1 MSERSPLR
9 EAVVDLG
16 AIRDN
21 VRTLRAAIGTPHI
34 IAVVKAN
41 AYGHGAVPT
50 ARAVLAAGADRLG
63 VADLAE
69 ALELR
74 EAGID
79 APVLAWLHDSDPDF
93 DAALAANVEVGVS
106 SLAQLDAVAAAA
118 ERAGRVGVVHLKLDT
133 GLSRN
138 GVAPDAWPS
147 AVRAAR
153 AAEAA
158 GLVRVAGVFSH
169 LSGTD
174 AEADTAQADAFDR
187 GLAEASREGLDPE
200 FVHLAASGA
209 ALTLPRTRYNTVRL
223 GISLYGLSPFS
234 DREPSEFRLRPA
246 MTLRS
251 RVVAVR
257 RVAEGQGVSY
267 GHTYRAPRDTTLALV
282 PVGYADGVP
291 RQASGR
297 GEVAIA
303 GMRHPIAGRVAMDQI
318 VIAVGD
324 SAVEVGDDVVL
335 FGDPGTG
342 APSAE
347 DWARAAGTIGYEIVT
362 RLGRRVT
369 RRYVGE

>member
-1 MSERSPLR
+1 MTESAPLR
-9 EAVVDLG
+9 EAVIDLG

-21 VRTLRAAIGTPHI
+21 VAALRAQIGTEHLY
-34 IAVVKAN
+34 AVVKAN
-41 AYGHGAVPT
+41 AYGHGAVP
-50 ARAVLAAGADRLG
+50 AALAALDGGADRLG

-74 EAGID
+74 EAGIT
-79 APVLAWLHDSDPDF
+79 APVLAWLHDADADF
-93 DAALAANVEVGVS
+93 DRALRADIDLGIS
-106 SLAQLDAVAAAA
+106 SSAQLNAAAAAA
-118 ERAGRVGVVHLKLDT
+118 ERAARPAVVHLKLDT

-138 GVAPDAWPS
+138 GIAPDAWVS

-153 AAEAA
+153 AAETA
-158 GLVRVAGVFSH
+158 GLVRVAGIFSH

-174 AEADTAQADAFDR
+174 AESDLAQADALDR
-187 GLAEASREGLDPE
+187 GLSEASRAGLDPE

-209 ALTLPRTRYNTVRL
+209 ALTLPRTRYNTVRV
-223 GISLYGLSPFS
+223 GIAIYGVSPFPHLQ
-234 DREPSEFRLRPA
+234 PSEFGLRPA

-297 GEVAIA
+297 AEVLLA
-303 GMRHPIAGRVAMDQI
+303 GGRRPIAGRVAMDQI
-318 VIAVGD
+318 VVAVGD
-324 SAVEVGDDVVL
+324 AEVAVGDEVVL
-335 FGDPGTG
+335 FGDPQTG

-347 DWARAAGTIGYEIVT
+347 DWARAADTIGYEIVT
-362 RLGRRVT
+362 RLGRRVV
-369 RRYVGE
+369 RRYVGQ

>member
-1 MSERSPLR
+1 MSELTPLR
-9 EAVVDLG
+9 EAVIDLD
-16 AIRDN
+16 AIRGN
-21 VRTLRAAIGTPHI
+21 VETLRRTIGTEHL

-41 AYGHGAVPT
+41 GYGHGAVPV
-50 ARAVLAAGADRLG
+50 ARAALTGGAGRLG

-74 EAGID
+74 DAGIT

-93 DAALAANVEVGVS
+93 DAALAADVEVGVS
-106 SLAQLDAVAAAA
+106 TLAQLDALAAAA
-118 ERAGRVGVVHLKLDT
+118 ERAGRIAVAHLKLDT

-138 GVAPDAWPS
+138 GVAPDVWS
-147 AVRAAR
+147 QAVRAAR
-153 AAEAA
+153 AAEEA
-158 GLVRVAGVFSH
+158 GLLRVTGVFSH

-174 AEADTAQADAFDR
+174 AESDVAQADAFDR
-187 GLAEASREGLDPE
+187 GLAQAARAGLDPE
-200 FVHLAASGA
+200 LVHLAASGA
-209 ALTLPRTRYNTVRL
+209 ALTLPRARYNTVRI
-223 GISLYGLSPFS
+223 GIAMYGVSPFPERDPGEFGLS
-234 DREPSEFRLRPA
+234 PA

-257 RVAEGQGVSY
+257 RIPQGQGVSY

-297 GEVAIA
+297 AEVSI
-303 GMRHPIAGRVAMDQI
+303 GGKRHPIAGRVAMDQI

-324 SAVEVGDDVVL
+324 EPVQVGDDVVL
-335 FGDPGTG
+335 FGDPATG

-347 DWARAAGTIGYEIVT
+347 DWARAADTIGYEIVT

-369 RRYVGE
+369 RRYVGA

>member
-1 MSERSPLR
+1 MSELTPLR
-9 EAVVDLG
+9 EAVIDLD
-16 AIRDN
+16 AIRGN
-21 VRTLRAAIGTPHI
+21 VETLRRTIGTEHL

-41 AYGHGAVPT
+41 GYGHGAVPV
-50 ARAVLAAGADRLG
+50 ARAALAGGADRLG

-74 EAGID
+74 DAGIT

-93 DAALAANVEVGVS
+93 DAALAADVEVGVS
-106 SLAQLDAVAAAA
+106 TLAQLDALAAAA
-118 ERAGRVGVVHLKLDT
+118 ERAGRIAVAHLKLDT

-138 GVAPDAWPS
+138 GVAPDAWPQ

-153 AAEAA
+153 AAEEA
-158 GLVRVAGVFSH
+158 GLLRVAGVFSH

-174 AEADTAQADAFDR
+174 AESDVAQADAFDR
-187 GLAEASREGLDPE
+187 GLAQAARAGLDPE

-209 ALTLPRTRYNTVRL
+209 ALTLPRARYNTVRI
-223 GISLYGLSPFS
+223 GIAMYGVSPFPER
-234 DREPSEFRLRPA
+234 DPSEFGLSPA

-257 RVAEGQGVSY
+257 RIPQGQGVSY

-297 GEVAIA
+297 AEVSI
-303 GMRHPIAGRVAMDQI
+303 GGKRHPIAGRVAMDQI
-318 VIAVGD
+318 VSAVGD
-324 SAVEVGDDVVL
+324 EPVQVGDDVVL
-335 FGDPGTG
+335 FGDPATG

-347 DWARAAGTIGYEIVT
+347 DWARAADTIGYEIVT

-369 RRYVGE
+369 RRYVGA

>member
-1 MSERSPLR
+1 MSELAPLR

-16 AIRDN
+16 AIRGN
-21 VRTLRAAIGTPHI
+21 VQALRNAIGTEHT

-41 AYGHGAVPT
+41 GYGHGAEQA
-50 ARAVLAAGADRLG
+50 ARAALAGGADRLG

-74 EAGID
+74 AAGIT

-93 DAALAANVEVGVS
+93 DAALAAEIEVGVS
-106 SLAQLDAVAAAA
+106 SVAQLNAVAAAA
-118 ERAGRVGVVHLKLDT
+118 ERAGRVAVVHLKLDT

-138 GVAPDAWPS
+138 GVTPDAWPS
-147 AVRAAR
+147 AVSAAR

-158 GLVRVAGVFSH
+158 GLVHVAGVFSH

-174 AEADTAQADAFDR
+174 ADSDTAQAAAFDR
-187 GLAEASREGLDPE
+187 GLAEASRAGLDPE

-223 GISLYGLSPFS
+223 GIAVYGLSPFS
-234 DREPSEFRLRPA
+234 DREPAEFGLRPA

-251 RVVAVR
+251 RVAAVR
-257 RVAEGQGVSY
+257 RIPEGQGVSY
-267 GHTYRAPRDTTLALV
+267 GHTYRAPRETTVVLV
-282 PVGYADGVP
+282 PVGYADGIP

-297 GEVAIA
+297 AEVSI
-303 GMRHPIAGRVAMDQI
+303 GGVRHPIAGRVAMDQI
-318 VIAVGD
+318 VVAVGD
-324 SAVEVGDDVVL
+324 SRVDVGDEVTL
-335 FGDPGTG
+335 FGDPQTG
-342 APSAE
+342 VPSAE
-347 DWARAAGTIGYEIVT
+347 DWARAADTIGYEIVT
-362 RLGRRVT
+362 RLGRRVS

>member
-1 MSERSPLR
+1 MTELAPLR
-9 EAVVDLG
+9 EAVIDLS
-16 AIRDN
+16 AIRGN
-21 VRTLRAAIGTPHI
+21 VETLRRAIGTEHF

-41 AYGHGAVPT
+41 GYGHGAVPV
-50 ARAVLAAGADRLG
+50 ARAALAGGADRLG

-69 ALELR
+69 AIELR
-74 EAGID
+74 ESGIA

-93 DAALAANVEVGVS
+93 DAAIAAGVEVGVS
-106 SLAQLDAVAAAA
+106 SLAQLEALAAAARRAGTVAAA
-118 ERAGRVGVVHLKLDT
+118 HLKLDT

-138 GVAPDAWPS
+138 GVAPDAWPE

-174 AEADTAQADAFDR
+174 AESDAAQADALDR
-187 GLAEASREGLDPE
+187 GLAEASRAGLDPE

-209 ALTLPRTRYNTVRL
+209 ALTLPRTRYNTVRV
-223 GISLYGLSPFS
+223 GIAIYGVSPFPA
-234 DREPSEFRLRPA
+234 REPSEFGLRPA

-257 RVAEGQGVSY
+257 RIQKGQGVSY
-267 GHTYRAPRDTTLALV
+267 GHTFRASHDTTLALV

-291 RQASGR
+291 RQASSR
-297 GEVAIA
+297 GEVSI
-303 GMRHPIAGRVAMDQI
+303 GGVRHPVAGRVAMDQI

-324 SAVEVGDDVVL
+324 EPVQVGDEVVL
-335 FGDPGTG
+335 FGDPATG
-342 APSAE
+342 VPSAE
-347 DWARAAGTIGYEIVT
+347 DWARAADTIGYEIVT
-362 RLGRRVT
+362 RLGKRVT
-369 RRYVGE
+369 RRYVGH

>member
-1 MSERSPLR
+1 MSEQAPLR

-16 AIRDN
+16 AIRRN
-21 VRTLRAAIGTPHI
+21 VETLRAAIGTEHTF
-34 IAVVKAN
+34 AVVKAN
-41 AYGHGAVPT
+41 GYGHGAVPS
-50 ARAVLAAGADRLG
+50 ARAALAGGADRLG

-74 EAGID
+74 DEGIT
-79 APVLAWLHDSDPDF
+79 APILSWLHDSDADF
-93 DAALAANVEVGVS
+93 DAAIADDIEIGVS
-106 SLAQLDAVAAAA
+106 SIDQLDSVVQAAQ
-118 ERAGRVGVVHLKLDT
+118 RAGRTAVIHLKLDT

-138 GVAPDAWPS
+138 GVTPDAWAA

-153 AAEAA
+153 AAETA
-158 GLVRVAGVFSH
+158 GTVRVAGVFSH
-169 LSGTD
+169 LSGTSP
-174 AEADTAQADAFDR
+174 EADTAQADAFDR
-187 GLAEASREGLDPE
+187 GLAEAARAGLDPE

-223 GISLYGLSPFS
+223 GISVYGISPFS
-234 DREPSEFRLRPA
+234 DREPSEFGLRPA

-257 RVAEGQGVSY
+257 RIPEGQGVSY
-267 GHTYRAPRDTTLALV
+267 GHTYRAPEDTDLALV

-297 GEVAIA
+297 AEVSI
-303 GMRHPIAGRVAMDQI
+303 GGTRHPIAGRVAMDQI
-318 VIAVGD
+318 VIAVAD
-324 SAVEVGDDVVL
+324 SHVAVGDEVVL
-335 FGDPGTG
+335 FGDPEQGV
-342 APSAE
+342 PSAE
-347 DWARAAGTIGYEIVT
+347 DWARAADTIGYEIVT

>member
-1 MSERSPLR
+1 MSELTPLR
-9 EAVVDLG
+9 EAVIDLD
-16 AIRDN
+16 AIRGN
-21 VRTLRAAIGTPHI
+21 VETLRRTIGTEHL

-41 AYGHGAVPT
+41 GYGHGAVPV
-50 ARAVLAAGADRLG
+50 ARAALTGGADRLG

-74 EAGID
+74 DAGIT

-93 DAALAANVEVGVS
+93 DAALAADVEVGVS
-106 SLAQLDAVAAAA
+106 TLAQLDALAAAA
-118 ERAGRVGVVHLKLDT
+118 ERAGRIAVAHLKLDT

-138 GVAPDAWPS
+138 GVAPDVWPQ

-153 AAEAA
+153 AAEEA
-158 GLVRVAGVFSH
+158 GLLRVAGVFSH

-174 AEADTAQADAFDR
+174 AESDVAQADAFDR
-187 GLAEASREGLDPE
+187 GLAQAARAGLDPE
-200 FVHLAASGA
+200 LVHLAASGA
-209 ALTLPRTRYNTVRL
+209 ALTLPRARYNTVRI
-223 GISLYGLSPFS
+223 GIAMYGVSPFPER
-234 DREPSEFRLRPA
+234 DPSEFGLSPA

-257 RVAEGQGVSY
+257 RIPQGQGVSY

-297 GEVAIA
+297 AEVSI
-303 GMRHPIAGRVAMDQI
+303 GGKRHPIAGRVAMDQI
-318 VIAVGD
+318 VSAVGD
-324 SAVEVGDDVVL
+324 EPVQVGDDVVL
-335 FGDPGTG
+335 FGDPATG

-347 DWARAAGTIGYEIVT
+347 DWARAADTIGYEIVT

-369 RRYVGE
+369 RRYVGA

>member
-1 MSERSPLR
+1 MSEQAPLR

-16 AIRDN
+16 AIRNN
-21 VRTLRAAIGTPHI
+21 VETLRAAIGTEHTF
-34 IAVVKAN
+34 AVVKAN
-41 AYGHGAVPT
+41 GYGHGAVQA
-50 ARAVLAAGADRLG
+50 ARAALAGGADRLC

-74 EAGID
+74 DEGVT
-79 APVLAWLHDSDPDF
+79 APILAWLHDPDTDF
-93 DAALAANVEVGVS
+93 DAAIADDIEIGVS
-106 SLAQLDAVAAAA
+106 SLDQLTSVVEAAQ
-118 ERAGRVGVVHLKLDT
+118 RAGRAAVIHLKLDT

-138 GVAPDAWPS
+138 GVTPDAWPA

-153 AAEAA
+153 AAETE
-158 GLVRVAGVFSH
+158 GTVRVAGVFSH
-169 LSGTD
+169 LSGTSP
-174 AEADTAQADAFDR
+174 EADTAQADAFDS
-187 GLAEASREGLDPE
+187 GLAEAGRAGLDPE

-223 GISLYGLSPFS
+223 GISVYGISPFP
-234 DREPSEFRLRPA
+234 DREPSEFGLRPA

-257 RVAEGQGVSY
+257 RIPEGQGVSY
-267 GHTYRAPRDTTLALV
+267 GHTYRAPEDTNLALV

-297 GEVAIA
+297 AEVSI
-303 GMRHPIAGRVAMDQI
+303 GGVRHPIAGRVAMDQI

-324 SAVEVGDDVVL
+324 SRVSVGDEVVL
-335 FGDPGTG
+335 FGDPEQGV
-342 APSAE
+342 PSAE
-347 DWARAAGTIGYEIVT
+347 DWARAADTIGYEIVT

-369 RRYVGE
+369 RSYVGE

>member
-1 MSERSPLR
+1 MTESAPLR
-9 EAVVDLG
+9 EAVIDLG

-21 VRTLRAAIGTPHI
+21 VAALRAQIGTEHLY
-34 IAVVKAN
+34 AVVKAN
-41 AYGHGAVPT
+41 AYGHGAVP
-50 ARAVLAAGADRLG
+50 AALAALDGGADRLG

-74 EAGID
+74 EAGITS
-79 APVLAWLHDSDPDF
+79 PVLAWLHDSDADF
-93 DAALAANVEVGVS
+93 DQALRADIDLGIS
-106 SLAQLDAVAAAA
+106 SIAQLNAAAAAA
-118 ERAGRVGVVHLKLDT
+118 ERAARPAVVHLKLDT

-138 GVAPDAWPS
+138 GIAPDAWVS

-153 AAEAA
+153 AAETA
-158 GLVRVAGVFSH
+158 GLVRVAGIFSH

-174 AEADTAQADAFDR
+174 AESDLAQADALDR
-187 GLAEASREGLDPE
+187 GLSEASRAGLDPE

-209 ALTLPRTRYNTVRL
+209 ALTLPRTRYNTVRV
-223 GISLYGLSPFS
+223 GIAIYGVSPFPHLQ
-234 DREPSEFRLRPA
+234 PSEFGLRPA

-297 GEVAIA
+297 AEVLLA
-303 GMRHPIAGRVAMDQI
+303 GGRRPIAGRVAMDQI
-318 VIAVGD
+318 VVAVGD
-324 SAVEVGDDVVL
+324 AEVAVGDEVVL
-335 FGDPGTG
+335 FGDPQTG

-347 DWARAAGTIGYEIVT
+347 DWARAADTIGYEIVT
-362 RLGRRVT
+362 RLGRRVV
-369 RRYVGE
+369 RRYVGQ

>member
-1 MSERSPLR
+1 MSELTPLR
-9 EAVVDLG
+9 EAIIDLD
-16 AIRDN
+16 AIRGN
-21 VRTLRAAIGTPHI
+21 VETLRRTIGTQHL

-41 AYGHGAVPT
+41 GYGHGAVPV
-50 ARAVLAAGADRLG
+50 ARAALAGGADRLG

-69 ALELR
+69 AIELR
-74 EAGID
+74 DAGIT

-93 DAALAANVEVGVS
+93 DAALAAGIEVGVS
-106 SLAQLDAVAAAA
+106 TLAQLDALAAAA
-118 ERAGRVGVVHLKLDT
+118 DRAGRTAVAHLKLDT

-138 GVAPDAWPS
+138 GVAPDAWPQ

-153 AAEAA
+153 AAEEA
-158 GLVRVAGVFSH
+158 GLLRVTGIFSH

-174 AEADTAQADAFDR
+174 AESDVAQADAFDR
-187 GLAEASREGLDPE
+187 GLAEASRAGLDPE
-200 FVHLAASGA
+200 LVHLAASGA
-209 ALTLPRTRYNTVRL
+209 ALTLPRARYNTVRI
-223 GISLYGLSPFS
+223 GIAMYGVSPFPER
-234 DREPSEFRLRPA
+234 DPSEFGLRPA

-251 RVVAVR
+251 RVVASR
-257 RVAEGQGVSY
+257 RIPEGQGVSY

-297 GEVAIA
+297 AEVSI
-303 GMRHPIAGRVAMDQI
+303 GGKRHPIAGRVAMDQI

-324 SAVEVGDDVVL
+324 EPVQVGDEVVL
-335 FGDPGTG
+335 FGDPATG

-347 DWARAAGTIGYEIVT
+347 DWARAADTIGYEIVT

-369 RRYVGE
+369 RRYVGA

>member
-1 MSERSPLR
+1 MSELSPLR

-16 AIRDN
+16 AIRGN
-21 VRTLRAAIGTPHI
+21 VETLRRTIGTEHL

-41 AYGHGAVPT
+41 GYGHGAVPV
-50 ARAVLAAGADRLG
+50 ARAALAGGADRLG

-69 ALELR
+69 AIELR
-74 EAGID
+74 EAGIT

-93 DAALAANVEVGVS
+93 DAAIAAGIEVGVS
-106 SLAQLDAVAAAA
+106 TLAQLDALTAAAK
-118 ERAGRVGVVHLKLDT
+118 RAGGTAVAHLKLDT

-138 GVAPDAWPS
+138 GVAPDAWPEV
-147 AVRAAR
+147 VRAAR
-153 AAEAA
+153 AAETA
-158 GLVRVAGVFSH
+158 GLLRVAGVFSH

-174 AEADTAQADAFDR
+174 AESDAAQADAFGR
-187 GLAEASREGLDPE
+187 GLAEAARAGLNPE
-200 FVHLAASGA
+200 LVHLAASGA
-209 ALTLPRTRYNTVRL
+209 ALTLPRCRYNTARV
-223 GISLYGLSPFS
+223 GIAIYGVSPFP
-234 DREPSEFRLRPA
+234 DRDPGEFGLRPA

-257 RVAEGQGVSY
+257 RIQEGQGVSY

-297 GEVAIA
+297 AQVLIG
-303 GMRHPIAGRVAMDQI
+303 GRRHPIAGRVAMDQI

-324 SAVEVGDDVVL
+324 EPVQVGDEVVL
-335 FGDPGTG
+335 FGDPATG

-347 DWARAAGTIGYEIVT
+347 DWARAADTIGYEIVT

-369 RRYVGE
+369 RSYV

>member
-1 MSERSPLR
+1 MSELSPLR

-16 AIRDN
+16 AIRGN
-21 VRTLRAAIGTPHI
+21 VETLRRTIGTEHL

-41 AYGHGAVPT
+41 GYGHGAVPV
-50 ARAVLAAGADRLG
+50 ARAALAGGADRLG

-69 ALELR
+69 AIELR
-74 EAGID
+74 EAGIT

-93 DAALAANVEVGVS
+93 DTAIAAGIEVGVS
-106 SLAQLDAVAAAA
+106 TLAQLDALTAAAK
-118 ERAGRVGVVHLKLDT
+118 RAGGTAVAHLKLDT

-138 GVAPDAWPS
+138 GVAPDAWPEV
-147 AVRAAR
+147 VRAAH
-153 AAEAA
+153 AAETA
-158 GLVRVAGVFSH
+158 GLLRVAGVFSH

-174 AEADTAQADAFDR
+174 AESDAAQADAFDR
-187 GLAEASREGLDPE
+187 GLAEAARAGLNPE
-200 FVHLAASGA
+200 LAHLAASGA
-209 ALTLPRTRYNTVRL
+209 ALTLPRCRYNTARV
-223 GISLYGLSPFS
+223 GIAIYGVSPFPER
-234 DREPSEFRLRPA
+234 DPSEFGLRPA

-257 RVAEGQGVSY
+257 RIQEGQGVSY
-267 GHTYRAPRDTTLALV
+267 GHTYRALRDTTLALV

-297 GEVAIA
+297 AEVSI
-303 GMRHPIAGRVAMDQI
+303 GGLRHPIAGRVAMDQI

-324 SAVEVGDDVVL
+324 EPVQVGDEVVL
-335 FGDPGTG
+335 FGDPATG

-347 DWARAAGTIGYEIVT
+347 DWARAADTIGYEIVT

-369 RRYVGE
+369 RSYV

>member
-1 MSERSPLR
+1 MTERSPLR

-16 AIRDN
+16 AIREN
-21 VRTLRAAIGTPHI
+21 VATLRREIGTEHL

-41 AYGHGAVPT
+41 AYGHGAVQV
-50 ARAVLAAGADRLG
+50 ARAALAGGADRLG

-74 EAGID
+74 EAGIT
-79 APVLAWLHDSDPDF
+79 APVLAWLHDADPDF
-93 DAALAANVEVGVS
+93 DAALGAGIEVGIS
-106 SLAQLDAVAAAA
+106 SLAQLHAAASA
-118 ERAGRVGVVHLKLDT
+118 GERAGHPAVVHLKLDT

-138 GVAPDAWPS
+138 GIAPDAWAS

-153 AAEAA
+153 AAEKA
-158 GLVRVAGVFSH
+158 GAVRIAGVFSH

-174 AEADTAQADAFDR
+174 AASDLAQADALDG
-187 GLAEASREGLDPE
+187 GLAEASRAGLDPE

-223 GISLYGLSPFS
+223 GIAIYGVSPLP
-234 DREPSEFRLRPA
+234 DREPQEFGLRPA

-257 RVAEGQGVSY
+257 RVAQGQGVSY
-267 GHTYRAPRDTTLALV
+267 GHTYRAPRETTLALV

-297 GEVAIA
+297 ADVWLA
-303 GMRHPIAGRVAMDQI
+303 GARHPIAGRVAMDQI

-324 SAVEVGDDVVL
+324 AEVSVGDEVVL
-335 FGDPGTG
+335 FGDPRTG

-347 DWARAAGTIGYEIVT
+347 DWARAADTIGYEIVT

-369 RRYVGE
+369 RRYVGA

>member
-1 MSERSPLR
+1 MTESAPLR
-9 EAVVDLG
+9 EAVIDLG

-21 VRTLRAAIGTPHI
+21 VAALRAQIGTEHLY
-34 IAVVKAN
+34 AVVKAN
-41 AYGHGAVPT
+41 AYGHGAVP
-50 ARAVLAAGADRLG
+50 AALAALDGGADRLG

-74 EAGID
+74 EAGIT
-79 APVLAWLHDSDPDF
+79 APVLAWLHDADADF
-93 DAALAANVEVGVS
+93 DPALRADIDLGIS
-106 SLAQLDAVAAAA
+106 SVAQLHAAAAAA
-118 ERAGRVGVVHLKLDT
+118 ERAGPPAVVHLKLDT

-138 GVAPDAWPS
+138 GIAPDAWAS
-147 AVRAAR
+147 AVRAAH
-153 AAEAA
+153 AAETA

-174 AEADTAQADAFDR
+174 AESDLAQADALDR
-187 GLAEASREGLDPE
+187 GLSVASRAGLDPE

-209 ALTLPRTRYNTVRL
+209 ALTLPRTRYNTVRV
-223 GISLYGLSPFS
+223 GIAIYGVSPFPH
-234 DREPSEFRLRPA
+234 REPSEFGLRPA

-297 GEVAIA
+297 AEVFLAGE
-303 GMRHPIAGRVAMDQI
+303 RRPIAGRVAMDQI
-318 VIAVGD
+318 VVAVGD
-324 SAVEVGDDVVL
+324 AEVAVGDEVVL
-335 FGDPGTG
+335 FGDPETG

-347 DWARAAGTIGYEIVT
+347 DWARAADTIGYEIVT
-362 RLGRRVT
+362 RLGRRVA
-369 RRYVGE
+369 RRYVGR

>member
-1 MSERSPLR
+1 MTESAPLR
-9 EAVVDLG
+9 EAVIDLG

-21 VRTLRAAIGTPHI
+21 VAALRAQIGTEHLY
-34 IAVVKAN
+34 AVVKAN
-41 AYGHGAVPT
+41 AYGHGAVP
-50 ARAVLAAGADRLG
+50 AAKAALDGGADRLG

-74 EAGID
+74 EAGIT
-79 APVLAWLHDSDPDF
+79 APVLAWLHDADADF
-93 DAALAANVEVGVS
+93 DLALRADIDLGIS
-106 SLAQLDAVAAAA
+106 SVAQLNAAAAAA
-118 ERAGRVGVVHLKLDT
+118 ERAARPAVVHLKLDT

-138 GVAPDAWPS
+138 GIAPDAWAS

-153 AAEAA
+153 AAETA
-158 GLVRVAGVFSH
+158 GLVRVAGIFSH

-174 AEADTAQADAFDR
+174 AESDLAQADALDR
-187 GLAEASREGLDPE
+187 GLSEASRAGLDPE

-209 ALTLPRTRYNTVRL
+209 ALTLPRTRYNTVRV
-223 GISLYGLSPFS
+223 GIAIYGVSPFPH
-234 DREPSEFRLRPA
+234 REPSEFGLRPA

-297 GEVAIA
+297 ADVLLAGE
-303 GMRHPIAGRVAMDQI
+303 RRPIAGRVAMDQM
-318 VIAVGD
+318 VVAVGD
-324 SAVEVGDDVVL
+324 AEVAVGDEVVL
-335 FGDPGTG
+335 FGDPETG

-347 DWARAAGTIGYEIVT
+347 DWARAADTVGYEIVT
-362 RLGRRVT
+362 RLGRRVA
-369 RRYVGE
+369 RRYVAQ

>member
-1 MSERSPLR
+1 MSELTPLR
-9 EAVVDLG
+9 EAVIDLD
-16 AIRDN
+16 AIRGN
-21 VRTLRAAIGTPHI
+21 VETLRRTIGTEHL

-41 AYGHGAVPT
+41 GYGHGAVPV
-50 ARAVLAAGADRLG
+50 ARAALTGGADRLG

-74 EAGID
+74 DAGIT

-93 DAALAANVEVGVS
+93 DAALAADVEVGVS
-106 SLAQLDAVAAAA
+106 TLAQLDALAAAA
-118 ERAGRVGVVHLKLDT
+118 ERAGRIAVAHLKLDT

-138 GVAPDAWPS
+138 GVAPDVWPQ

-153 AAEAA
+153 AAEEA
-158 GLVRVAGVFSH
+158 GLLRVAGVFSH

-174 AEADTAQADAFDR
+174 AESDVAQADAFDR
-187 GLAEASREGLDPE
+187 GLAQAARAGLDPE

-209 ALTLPRTRYNTVRL
+209 ALTLPRARYNTVRI
-223 GISLYGLSPFS
+223 GIAMYGVSPFP
-234 DREPSEFRLRPA
+234 DRDPSEFGLRPA

-257 RVAEGQGVSY
+257 RIPQGQGVSY

-297 GEVAIA
+297 AEVSI
-303 GMRHPIAGRVAMDQI
+303 GGKRHPIAGRVAMDQI
-318 VIAVGD
+318 VSAVGD
-324 SAVEVGDDVVL
+324 EPVQVGDDVVL
-335 FGDPGTG
+335 FGDPATG

-347 DWARAAGTIGYEIVT
+347 DWARAADTIGYEIVT

-369 RRYVGE
+369 RRYVGA

>member
-1 MSERSPLR
+1 MSELTPLR
-9 EAVVDLG
+9 EAVIDLD
-16 AIRDN
+16 AIRGN
-21 VRTLRAAIGTPHI
+21 VETLRRTIGTEHL

-41 AYGHGAVPT
+41 GYGHGAVPV
-50 ARAVLAAGADRLG
+50 ARAALTGGADRLG

-74 EAGID
+74 DAGIT

-93 DAALAANVEVGVS
+93 DAALAADVEVGVS
-106 SLAQLDAVAAAA
+106 TLAQLDALAAAA
-118 ERAGRVGVVHLKLDT
+118 ERAGRIAVAHLKLDT

-138 GVAPDAWPS
+138 GVAPDAWPQ

-153 AAEAA
+153 AAEEA
-158 GLVRVAGVFSH
+158 GLLRVAGVFSH

-174 AEADTAQADAFDR
+174 AESDVAQADAFDR
-187 GLAEASREGLDPE
+187 GLAQAARAGLDPE

-209 ALTLPRTRYNTVRL
+209 ALTLPRARYNTVRI
-223 GISLYGLSPFS
+223 GIAMYGVSPFP
-234 DREPSEFRLRPA
+234 DRDPSEFGLRPA

-257 RVAEGQGVSY
+257 RIPQGQGVSY

-297 GEVAIA
+297 AEVSI
-303 GMRHPIAGRVAMDQI
+303 GGKRHPIAGRVAMDQI

-324 SAVEVGDDVVL
+324 EPVQVGDDVVL
-335 FGDPGTG
+335 FGDPATG

-347 DWARAAGTIGYEIVT
+347 DWARAADTIGYEIVT

-369 RRYVGE
+369 RRYVGA

>member
-1 MSERSPLR
+1 MSELTPLR
-9 EAVVDLG
+9 EAVIDLD
-16 AIRDN
+16 AIRGN
-21 VRTLRAAIGTPHI
+21 VETLRRTIGTEHL

-41 AYGHGAVPT
+41 GYGHGAVPV
-50 ARAVLAAGADRLG
+50 ARAALTGGADRLG

-74 EAGID
+74 DAGIT

-93 DAALAANVEVGVS
+93 DAALAADVEVGVS
-106 SLAQLDAVAAAA
+106 TLAQVDALAAAA
-118 ERAGRVGVVHLKLDT
+118 ERVGRIAVAHLKLDT

-138 GVAPDAWPS
+138 GVAPDDWPQ

-153 AAEAA
+153 AAEEA
-158 GLVRVAGVFSH
+158 GLLQVTGIFSH

-174 AEADTAQADAFDR
+174 AESDVGQADAFDR
-187 GLAEASREGLDPE
+187 GLAEAARAGLDPE
-200 FVHLAASGA
+200 LVHLAASGA
-209 ALTLPRTRYNTVRL
+209 ALTLPRARYNMVRI
-223 GISLYGLSPFS
+223 GIAMYGVSPFPER
-234 DREPSEFRLRPA
+234 DPSEFGLSPA

-257 RVAEGQGVSY
+257 RIPQGQGVSY

-297 GEVAIA
+297 AEVSI
-303 GMRHPIAGRVAMDQI
+303 GGKRHPIAGRVAMDQI
-318 VIAVGD
+318 VSAVGD
-324 SAVEVGDDVVL
+324 EPVQVGDDVVL
-335 FGDPGTG
+335 FGDPATG

-347 DWARAAGTIGYEIVT
+347 DWARAADTIGYEIVT

-369 RRYVGE
+369 RRYVGA